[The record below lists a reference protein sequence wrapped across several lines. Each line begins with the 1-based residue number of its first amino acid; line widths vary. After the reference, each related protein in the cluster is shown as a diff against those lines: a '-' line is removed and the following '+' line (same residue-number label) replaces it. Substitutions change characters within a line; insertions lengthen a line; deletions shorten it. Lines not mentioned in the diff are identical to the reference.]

1 MKRVEAIVRPEKLD
15 AVKTALI
22 DLGHK
27 GLTVCEVKGHG
38 TQKGITQQW
47 RGEEYV
53 IDLLPKISIVAV
65 VHDHE
70 VKDVIDSVTK
80 VARTDRIGD
89 GKIFV
94 TPVEEV
100 VRIRTGET
108 GPDAL

>member
-1 MKRVEAIVRPEKLD
+1 VKRVEAIVRPEKLET
-15 AVKTALI
+15 VKQALI
-22 DLGHK
+22 ELGHA
-27 GLTVCEVKGHG
+27 GLTVTEVKGHG
-38 TQKGITQQW
+38 IQKGITQQW
-47 RGEEYV
+47 RGQEYS

-70 VKDVIDSVTK
+70 AKDVIEAVSK
-80 VARTDRIGD
+80 AAKTDRIGD

-100 VRIRTGET
+100 VRIRTGES